1 MNDLKHVELFAN
13 NKTDIDINSFV
24 TQNWIN
30 TNNVTTLCLRKFGTA
45 ENRFNPDIF
54 LQLLTKFS
62 HIEYCKFFRVSINNW
77 IDANKLSIAWP
88 KFKGLDAVTPN
99 AQLLIDTFGNNLD
112 FLGLFKFPHI
122 DYNLSNIKL
131 ENLQELRIYFPTQK
145 TLNDTLQT
153 AVNINKIHLLFGISN
168 PEPMKEPII
177 KVITT
182 CKHLKYIVFTDTGRL
197 FESILYG
204 IEKGLLKTKQIKRK
218 TMKIVIK
225 IDSKTEF
232 NPMEF
237 ISNIVNVINGLQT
250 S

>member
-112 FLGLFKFPHI
+112 FL
-122 DYNLSNIKL
+122 
-131 ENLQELRIYFPTQK
+131 ELRIYFPTQK